1 MAPGGTRP
9 PPDVTI
15 TSPAAGLKS
24 TFCTGGTAVPV
35 TISAVDPQSP
45 VTVVWFAVNGTGF
58 TVNPFAPAN
67 TVGGE
72 GQFVAPVVVPMKSL
86 RGPRAPAGPASHP
99 RSASASTMRC
109 PGCRAFRWVARS
121 TARCRSLIDRGRR
134 PYGPSSTDSPRSKG
148 IESRPAGHDTGP
160 SHAPRASTIHK

>member
-72 GQFVAPVVVPMKSL
+72 GRFVAPVVGAYEIVAWATSAGGTGESPKVGVSVNYAMSWLPRVSL
-86 RGPRAPAGPASHP
+86 GRTINGALPILD
-99 RSASASTMRC
+99 RS
-109 PGCRAFRWVARS
+109 RS
-121 TARCRSLIDRGRR
+121 SSVRSF
-134 PYGPSSTDSPRSKG
+134 
-148 IESRPAGHDTGP
+148 
-160 SHAPRASTIHK
+160 IH